1 MAKITP
7 IDVVKG
13 HQRKGRQQSN
23 RQLRHQQE
31 MQQELSN
38 KRINKSSP
46 TRESTRALQYENQQ

>member
-31 MQQELSN
+31 MQQEFSN

-46 TRESTRALQYENQQ
+46 ICDSTRAPTRKNE